1 MIGPR
6 TIKLLFGAAL
16 ICFGAGANGQR
27 DLPRKLAAMTPAD
40 VEAKA
45 RIADDPLERHV
56 IISTDRAFRGSRPI
70 DGGDQSQ
77 AHLRAIVDRATM
89 TTRFEVRQETVYSGP
104 RKELYQVNYLQN
116 GALVEAALALAVHES
131 DSCPQADMIGSCI
144 LTKTV
149 AFELTE
155 PLVREIAALYKPR
168 SRTPWA
174 YRIKDRNGNDITGG
188 IAPAEASGL
197 LEALEKWRESDG
209 ASGRGS

>member
-16 ICFGAGANGQR
+16 ICFGAGAHGQR
-27 DLPRKLAAMTPAD
+27 ELPRKLAAMTPAD

-56 IISTDRAFRGSRPI
+56 IISTDRAFRGSRPV
-70 DGGDQSQ
+70 DGGYESQ
-77 AHLRAIVDRATM
+77 AHLRAIIDRATM
-89 TTRFEVRQETVYSGP
+89 ATRFEVRQETVYAGP
-104 RKELYQVNYLQN
+104 RKDLYQVNYLQS
-116 GALVEAALALAVHES
+116 GALVEAALALAIHEG
-131 DSCPQADMIGSCI
+131 DNCPHVDTVGSCI

-155 PLVREIAALYKPR
+155 PLVREIAALYKPG

-174 YRIKDRNGNDITGG
+174 YRIKDRNGHDITGG

-197 LEALEKWRESDG
+197 LEALEKWRERDR